1 MTATFSK
8 STFFVDGHERPNVV
22 FRRNEFCKE
31 YLSKLEPRCHR
42 WIQVTKET
50 AERWRREKTKPSEF
64 NVYAKGYSY
73 LSEDN
78 IEMVEFHVDNQD
90 FLHDVANEMG
100 YGAMG
105 GNLSVRKPSNKPLM
119 ILGQDNSIFNQY
131 LLGNRQWVGPDAQ
144 RALLPKTDGL
154 SLMLSAF
161 QSRET
166 GLGFT

>member
-1 MTATFSK
+1 
-8 STFFVDGHERPNVV
+8 VDGHERPNVV
-22 FRRNEFCKE
+22 FCINEFCKE
-31 YLSKLEPRCHR
+31 HLSKVEPRCHR

-50 AERWRREKTKPSEF
+50 AEGWRREKTKPSQF
-64 NVYAKGYSY
+64 NLNAKGNAY

-78 IEMVEFHVDNQD
+78 IEMVEFHVDDHD